1 VTAGAALGAAI
12 LTKFT
17 PLLLAP
23 FMVRRLG
30 ARFVAAAAVAAG
42 LVLAPYLGAGTAAL
56 GSVGAFQHE
65 RFGAGPHRWLVD
77 AGLADRPAQALL
89 LAALALGVAYSAAR
103 PPRDLVAGCRYAAL
117 LLAGA
122 LLASFSVQPW
132 YLLWILP
139 LLCVAPVGGLL
150 WTAGSVS
157 AYYLAIEPYQHLD
170 QDLVSVI
177 VWGPTMVLLAADAL
191 RARTAHRPRRTQPVV
206 VPSS

>member
-1 VTAGAALGAAI
+1 MKRLR
-12 LTKFT
+12 
-17 PLLLAP
+17 LAC
-23 FMVRRLG
+23 V
-30 ARFVAAAAVAAG
+30 V
-42 LVLAPYLGAGTAAL
+42 
-56 GSVGAFQHE
+56 
-65 RFGAGPHRWLVD
+65 
-77 AGLADRPAQALL
+77 LL

-139 LLCVAPVGGLL
+139 LMCVAPVGGLL
-150 WTAGSVS
+150 WAAGAVS

-170 QDLVSVI
+170 QDLISVI
-177 VWGPTMVLLAADAL
+177 VWGPTLALLAADAL
-191 RARTAHRPRRTQPVV
+191 RAWIRQRTGSAQPVV